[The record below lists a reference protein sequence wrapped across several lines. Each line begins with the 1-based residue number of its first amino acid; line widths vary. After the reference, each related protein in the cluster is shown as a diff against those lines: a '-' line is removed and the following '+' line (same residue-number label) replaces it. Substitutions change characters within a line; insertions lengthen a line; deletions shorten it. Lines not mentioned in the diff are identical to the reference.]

1 MSQPP
6 PSILLADLKL
16 EFPLCFLHEGVGM
29 WGVECGGGWSG
40 LIRDLLGKLVGSLR
54 GEREQYIDG
63 EFPFRIDQI
72 KEKFGTLR
80 FYVSGAASDSMMEAI
95 MEAESLSACTCER
108 CGAPGAVRVSRAGFW
123 LKTLCPECAGSEWI
137 PYNRNRMP

>member
-1 MSQPP
+1 
-6 PSILLADLKL
+6 
-16 EFPLCFLHEGVGM
+16 M

-40 LIRDLLGKLVGSLR
+40 LIRDLLGTLEGSLR
-54 GEREQYIDG
+54 LEREQYIDG

-95 MEAESLSACTCER
+95 MEAESLSARTCER

-123 LKTLCPECAGSEWI
+123 LKTLCPECAGAEWI

>member
-1 MSQPP
+1 
-6 PSILLADLKL
+6 
-16 EFPLCFLHEGVGM
+16 M
-29 WGVECGGGWSG
+29 WGVECGGGWSVLLG
-40 LIRDLLGKLVGSLR
+40 DLLESLEGSLQGDR
-54 GEREQYIDG
+54 ERYVDG

-95 MEAESLSACTCER
+95 MDAESLSARTCER
-108 CGAPGAVRVSRAGFW
+108 CGSEGVVCVSRAGFW

-137 PYNRNRMP
+137 TYNRNEMP